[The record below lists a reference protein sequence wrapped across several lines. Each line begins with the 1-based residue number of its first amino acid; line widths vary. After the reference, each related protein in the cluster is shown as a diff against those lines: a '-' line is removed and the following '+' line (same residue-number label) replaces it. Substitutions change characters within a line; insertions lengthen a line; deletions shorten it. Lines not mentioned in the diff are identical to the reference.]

1 MKNIKL
7 LLKFIPKP
15 LKNIYILS
23 TIFFIFWILLIDD
36 YNLLKQ
42 RKIQKKIDELTE
54 QKKFY
59 ISEIKKDSIE
69 LIDLKTKKNKQEK
82 FAREKFLMKK
92 ENEDLF
98 IIRRKNE

>member
-1 MKNIKL
+1 MNYIKYL
-7 LLKFIPKP
+7 FKLVPKP
-15 LKNIYILS
+15 LNNIYVSS

-36 YNLLKQ
+36 YSLLKQ

-59 ISEIKKDSIE
+59 ISEIKKDSVE
-69 LIDLKTKKNKQEK
+69 LIDLKTKKSKQEK

-92 ENEDLF
+92 DNEDIY
-98 IIRRKNE
+98 IIRKKNE

>member
-1 MKNIKL
+1 MKYIKY

-15 LKNIYILS
+15 LRNIYVSS

-69 LIDLKTKKNKQEK
+69 LVDLKTKKSKQEK

-92 ENEDLF
+92 DNEDLY
-98 IIRRKNE
+98 IIRKKNE

>member
-15 LKNIYILS
+15 LKNIYLLS

-69 LIDLKTKKNKQEK
+69 LINLKTKKNKQEK

-98 IIRRKNE
+98 IIRRNNE

>member
-1 MKNIKL
+1 MKYIKYV
-7 LLKFIPKP
+7 LKFIPKP
-15 LKNIYILS
+15 LRNIYVSS

-42 RKIQKKIDELTE
+42 RKIQKKIDELNE

-69 LIDLKTKKNKQEK
+69 LINLKTKKNKQEK

-98 IIRRKNE
+98 IIRRNNE

>member
-1 MKNIKL
+1 MNYIKYL
-7 LLKFIPKP
+7 FKFIPKP
-15 LKNIYILS
+15 LKNIYTIS
-23 TIFFIFWILLIDD
+23 IIFFVFWILIIDD
-36 YNLLKQ
+36 YNLVKQ

-69 LIDLKTKKNKQEK
+69 LIDLKTKKSKQEK

-92 ENEDLF
+92 DNEDIY
-98 IIRRKNE
+98 IIRKKNE

>member
-1 MKNIKL
+1 MNYIKYL
-7 LLKFIPKP
+7 FRFILKP
-15 LKNIYILS
+15 LKNIYVSS

-36 YNLLKQ
+36 YNLVKQ

-69 LIDLKTKKNKQEK
+69 LIDLKTKKSKQEK

-92 ENEDLF
+92 DNEDIY
-98 IIRRKNE
+98 IIRKKNE

>member
-7 LLKFIPKP
+7 WLKFIPKP
-15 LKNIYILS
+15 LKNIYLLS

-69 LIDLKTKKNKQEK
+69 LINLKTKKNKQEK

-98 IIRRKNE
+98 IIRRNNE

>member
-1 MKNIKL
+1 MKYIKYV
-7 LLKFIPKP
+7 LKFIPKP
-15 LKNIYILS
+15 LRNIYVSS

-42 RKIQKKIDELTE
+42 RKIQQKIDELTE
-54 QKKFY
+54 QKKYY
-59 ISEIKKDSIE
+59 ISEIKKDSVE

-92 ENEDLF
+92 DNEDLY
-98 IIRRKNE
+98 IIRKKK